1 MSLRLLTIVAAL
13 VAALALAAGAADL
26 ASTDRGKPG
35 APTQD

>member
-26 ASTDRGKPG
+26 ASPDRGKSG
-35 APTQD
+35 AAAQD